1 MQLFK
6 LGIINLKYA
15 LYLKCQLAIFHIRI
29 SKKINHKHSFYNNI
43 NKSLFILTSLKLKCR
58 FYELAVCFAMAIN
71 LPIINYESQ
80 QRCALTFNVWSLN
93 LHLAIKGL
101 KEEFSNHPALMIG

>member
-6 LGIINLKYA
+6 LGIINLKYT
-15 LYLKCQLAIFHIRI
+15 LYLKCQLAIFHINEFPR
-29 SKKINHKHSFYNNI
+29 KNHKHSFYNNI

-71 LPIINYESQ
+71 LPIINYE
-80 QRCALTFNVWSLN
+80 NN
-93 LHLAIKGL
+93 LSKDVHLPLMCGL
-101 KEEFSNHPALMIG
+101 